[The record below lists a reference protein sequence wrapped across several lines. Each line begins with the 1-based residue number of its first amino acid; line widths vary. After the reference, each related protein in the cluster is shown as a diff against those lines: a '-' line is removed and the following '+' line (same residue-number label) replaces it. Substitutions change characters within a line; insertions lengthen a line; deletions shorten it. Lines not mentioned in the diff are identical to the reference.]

1 MIYSLLGISP
11 FPRFG
16 GSHVFSRCLKKGGRV
31 GAQISGGPGFSGAI
45 YPTKSRHFWVDGFPN
60 FPGWG
65 LWWKVIFVWVGK
77 NYNHFGG
84 FLVLLDHIQQLSN
97 AGYYM
102 VGSFL
107 EIVSKGF
114 WKAFAFQEDCMVCGF
129 VVSWIHYIL
138 HCTGQNLK
146 IDLNASQNKL
156 SGRAS
161 EFLVRPVLWSSKWL
175 PLPQSN
181 MSNEKKG
188 PLGVYGYMSMSGMI
202 LPSYVGNIS

>member
-60 FPGWG
+60 FPGCG
-65 LWWKVIFVWVGK
+65 LWWRVIFVWVGK

-107 EIVSKGF
+107 EMLRKDSERFSHFRRVAWFAVSLYHGF
-114 WKAFAFQEDCMVCGF
+114 ITF
-129 VVSWIHYIL
+129 
-138 HCTGQNLK
+138 CTALAK
-146 IDLNASQNKL
+146 IW
-156 SGRAS
+156 R
-161 EFLVRPVLWSSKWL
+161 
-175 PLPQSN
+175 
-181 MSNEKKG
+181 
-188 PLGVYGYMSMSGMI
+188 
-202 LPSYVGNIS
+202 